1 MAVARS
7 STVTLFVQLV
17 KRVPERIIAGA
28 VAKRQTDYRSKGV
41 RHADAFFSLLFHQMS
56 GSTSLRDTVL
66 GMESCRDNGYEQ
78 HSGFQIVKRSTLA
91 YVNEHRS
98 YKVYE
103 DIYHALYGLYAPML
117 GGRLSSKK
125 FGKPVYSVDS
135 TTITLCLSA
144 YKWAHYSH
152 SKGAIKLHTML
163 NNDSLLP
170 EVIVATD
177 GKVADITAARELMKF
192 PAGSIIVMD
201 RGYNDYKLFANLTN
215 DNVVFVTRLKDNAV
229 HTNMA
234 KGVRAVDADG
244 KWGDYQVQFTAKNA
258 LATGRVE
265 YRVVQWYDEDS
276 QRWFEFLTNDQ
287 DLEPEEIALLY
298 RDRWQIELFFKKVKQ
313 NLKIKDFLGTSYNAV
328 MSQVWC
334 AAIAILLL
342 EVLRLQSEYS
352 WSFSNLVHNLRLNLL
367 SFRLIEDW
375 LNTPDEAVTPVS
387 IPAQQEL
394 FSTG

>member
-276 QRWFEFLTNDQ
+276 RRWFEFLTNDQ
-287 DLEPEEIALLY
+287 NLEPEEIAQLY

>member
-1 MAVARS
+1 MARS

-17 KRVPERIIAGA
+17 KHIPERIIADA
-28 VAKRQTDYRSKGV
+28 VAKHKTDYRSKGV
-41 RHADAFFSLLFHQMS
+41 RHTDALFSLLFHQLS

-103 DIYHALYGLYAPML
+103 DIYHAMYGLYVPVL

-144 YKWAHYSH
+144 YKWAHYSR

-177 GKVADITAARELMKF
+177 GKVADITAARDLMKF
-192 PAGSIIVMD
+192 PAGSIVVMD

-244 KWGDYQVQFTAKNA
+244 KWGDYQIQFTAKNA
-258 LATGRVE
+258 LATGCVE
-265 YRVVQWYDEDS
+265 YRVVQWHDEDN
-276 QRWFEFLTNDQ
+276 QRWFEFLTNER
-287 DLEPEEIALLY
+287 DLEPEEIAQLY

-342 EVLRLQSEYS
+342 EVLRLQSKYP

-375 LNTPDEAVTPVS
+375 LNAPDQAMIPENT
-387 IPAQQEL
+387 PAQQEL

>member
-1 MAVARS
+1 MARS

-91 YVNEHRS
+91 YINEHRS

-152 SKGAIKLHTML
+152 AKGAIKLHTML

-229 HTNMA
+229 HTNTA

-244 KWGDYQVQFTAKNA
+244 KWGDYQIQFTAKKCSCH
-258 LATGRVE
+258 RV
-265 YRVVQWYDEDS
+265 R
-276 QRWFEFLTNDQ
+276 
-287 DLEPEEIALLY
+287 
-298 RDRWQIELFFKKVKQ
+298 
-313 NLKIKDFLGTSYNAV
+313 
-328 MSQVWC
+328 
-334 AAIAILLL
+334 
-342 EVLRLQSEYS
+342 
-352 WSFSNLVHNLRLNLL
+352 
-367 SFRLIEDW
+367 
-375 LNTPDEAVTPVS
+375 
-387 IPAQQEL
+387 
-394 FSTG
+394 

>member
-1 MAVARS
+1 MARS

-17 KRVPERIIAGA
+17 KHIPERIIADA
-28 VAKRQTDYRSKGV
+28 VAKHKTDYRSKGV
-41 RHADAFFSLLFHQMS
+41 RHADALFSLLFHQLS

-103 DIYHALYGLYAPML
+103 DIYHAMYGLYVPVL

-144 YKWAHYSH
+144 YKWAHYSR

-177 GKVADITAARELMKF
+177 GKVADITAARDLMKF
-192 PAGSIIVMD
+192 PAGSIVVMD

-244 KWGDYQVQFTAKNA
+244 KWGDYQIQFMAKNA
-258 LATGRVE
+258 LATGCVE
-265 YRVVQWYDEDS
+265 YRVVQWHDEDN
-276 QRWFEFLTNDQ
+276 QRWFEFLTNER
-287 DLEPEEIALLY
+287 DLEPEEIAQLY

-342 EVLRLQSEYS
+342 EVLRLQSEYP

-375 LNTPDEAVTPVS
+375 LNAPDQA
-387 IPAQQEL
+387 IILINAPAQQEL
-394 FSTG
+394 FSSG

>member
-1 MAVARS
+1 MARS

-287 DLEPEEIALLY
+287 DLEPEEIAQLY

>member
-1 MAVARS
+1 MAKS
-7 STVTLFVQLV
+7 STLTLFVQLV
-17 KRVPERIIAGA
+17 KHIPERIIADA

-41 RHADAFFSLLFHQMS
+41 RHADALVSLLFHQLS

-66 GMESCRDNGYEQ
+66 GMESCRDNGYEP

-91 YVNEHRS
+91 YVSEHRN
-98 YKVYE
+98 YEVYE
-103 DIYHALYGLYAPML
+103 DVYYALYRLYAPLL

-144 YKWAHYSH
+144 YKWAHYSR

-177 GKVADITAARELMKF
+177 GKVADITAARDLMKF
-192 PAGSIIVMD
+192 PAVSIVVMD

-244 KWGDYQVQFTAKNA
+244 KWGDYQIQFTAKNA
-258 LATGRVE
+258 LATGCVE

-276 QRWFEFLTNDQ
+276 QRWFEFLTNDRE
-287 DLEPEEIALLY
+287 LEPEEIARLY
-298 RDRWQIELFFKKVKQ
+298 RDRWQIELFFKQVKQ

-342 EVLRLQSEYS
+342 EVLRLQSKYP
-352 WSFSNLVHNLRLNLL
+352 WSFSNLIHNLRLNLL

-375 LNTPDEAVTPVS
+375 LNAPDQAVILVNA
-387 IPAQQEL
+387 PAQQEL
-394 FSTG
+394 FSSG

>member
-1 MAVARS
+1 M
-7 STVTLFVQLV
+7 
-17 KRVPERIIAGA
+17 
-28 VAKRQTDYRSKGV
+28 
-41 RHADAFFSLLFHQMS
+41 
-56 GSTSLRDTVL
+56 
-66 GMESCRDNGYEQ
+66 
-78 HSGFQIVKRSTLA
+78 
-91 YVNEHRS
+91 
-98 YKVYE
+98 
-103 DIYHALYGLYAPML
+103 
-117 GGRLSSKK
+117 
-125 FGKPVYSVDS
+125 YSVDS

-144 YKWAHYSH
+144 YKWAHYSR

-177 GKVADITAARELMKF
+177 GKVADITAARDLMKF
-192 PAGSIIVMD
+192 PAGSIVVMD

-244 KWGDYQVQFTAKNA
+244 KWGDYQIQFTAKNA
-258 LATGRVE
+258 LATGCVE
-265 YRVVQWYDEDS
+265 YRVVQWHDEDN
-276 QRWFEFLTNDQ
+276 QRWFEFLTNER
-287 DLEPEEIALLY
+287 DLEPEEIAQLY

-342 EVLRLQSEYS
+342 EVLRLQSKYP

-375 LNTPDEAVTPVS
+375 LNAPDQAMIPENT
-387 IPAQQEL
+387 PAQQEL

>member
-1 MAVARS
+1 MAKS

-17 KRVPERIIAGA
+17 KHVPERIIADA

-41 RHADAFFSLLFHQMS
+41 RHADALVSLLFHQLS

-91 YVNEHRS
+91 YVNEHRN
-98 YKVYE
+98 YEVYE
-103 DIYHALYGLYAPML
+103 DVYYALYRLYAPLL

-135 TTITLCLSA
+135 TTITLCLST
-144 YKWAHYSH
+144 YKWAHYSR

-177 GKVADITAARELMKF
+177 GKVADITAARDLMKF
-192 PAGSIIVMD
+192 PAGSIVVMD

-244 KWGDYQVQFTAKNA
+244 KWGDYQIQFTAKNA
-258 LATGRVE
+258 LATGCVE

-276 QRWFEFLTNDQ
+276 QRWFEFLTNDRE
-287 DLEPEEIALLY
+287 LEPEE
-298 RDRWQIELFFKKVKQ
+298 RGC
-313 NLKIKDFLGTSYNAV
+313 KIFCV
-328 MSQVWC
+328 
-334 AAIAILLL
+334 
-342 EVLRLQSEYS
+342 
-352 WSFSNLVHNLRLNLL
+352 
-367 SFRLIEDW
+367 
-375 LNTPDEAVTPVS
+375 
-387 IPAQQEL
+387 
-394 FSTG
+394 

>member
-1 MAVARS
+1 MARS

-117 GGRLSSKK
+117 GGWLSSKK

-215 DNVVFVTRLKDNAV
+215 DNVIFVTRLKDNAV

-287 DLEPEEIALLY
+287 DLEPEEIAQLY

-342 EVLRLQSEYS
+342 EVLRLQSEYP

>member
-287 DLEPEEIALLY
+287 DLEPEEIAQLY